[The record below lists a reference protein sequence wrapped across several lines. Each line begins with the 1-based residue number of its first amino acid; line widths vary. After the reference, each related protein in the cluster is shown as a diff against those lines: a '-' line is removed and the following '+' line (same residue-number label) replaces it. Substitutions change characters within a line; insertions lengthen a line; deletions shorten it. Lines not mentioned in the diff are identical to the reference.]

1 MNGFR
6 IRTVAVV
13 LCAGSA
19 LACTAFGDGPRPLE
33 PKGVQLPPGIQ
44 PTTARTAARTDQES
58 VARMWNEELL
68 DAIRRDTPRPT
79 VHSRNLYH
87 VSAAMYD
94 AWAAYDETATAVF
107 RSEQPASV
115 DVEADR
121 HEAIS
126 YAAYRVLSARFA
138 NSPGAVASQAAFDN
152 LMNLLGYD
160 INDTSTAGDSPAA
173 VGNRIAASILAQS
186 AEDGAN
192 EANGFADTS
201 GYQPVNQPLVVEQ
214 SGTGPLAAINRWQ
227 PLLTPGASQAQKFL
241 TPHWRS
247 VTPYAME
254 RPASNEL
261 YLDPGPPPMLGGVGD
276 AQVRADIMQVLRS
289 SSYLD
294 PGDGVTINISP
305 AVMGNNPLGTQDG
318 TGHPINPATGQP
330 YAAEISVLRGDWGR
344 VLAEFWADGPLSS
357 TPPGHWNEIANEVSD
372 HPDLEKRIGGQGPIV
387 SDLEW
392 DVKLYLALNGSVH
405 DSAIATWEVK
415 AEYDFTRPLS
425 LIRAMAANGQSS
437 DPQAPS
443 YHPDGLPLEAGLVE
457 VISADSSAPGER
469 HEHLADHI
477 GEIALFSWKGHPANP
492 ETEYAGCDWILGVEW
507 LPYQQR
513 TFVTPPFAGYTSGH
527 SGFSRAS
534 AEVLTLMTGDAYFPG
549 GFGAFVA
556 STGIDGFDLGFEF
569 GPNQDVPLTWATY
582 YDAADEAGLSRIYG
596 GIHPAMD
603 DFPGRIIGSQAG
615 IGSFE
620 ESQKHFNGEVGPK
633 GCPGDVDFDGE
644 VTLSDLN
651 LVLTHFGEQ
660 SSVGDAN
667 RDGTVDLDD
676 LNSVLTMFGQD
687 CP

>member
-1 MNGFR
+1 MNGSRFR
-6 IRTVAVV
+6 SVALV
-13 LCAGSA
+13 LCAGSSIACSA
-19 LACTAFGDGPRPLE
+19 LADGPRPLE
-33 PKGVQLPPGIQ
+33 PKGVQLPPGIE
-44 PTTARTAARTDQES
+44 PVTTRTAARTDQES

-68 DAIRRDTPRPT
+68 DAIRRDTPRPP

-94 AWAAYDETATAVF
+94 AWAAYDATANAVF
-107 RSEQPASV
+107 RSEQPAST
-115 DVEADR
+115 DIEADR
-121 HEAIS
+121 NQAVS

-138 NSPGAVASQAAFDN
+138 NSPGAVDSQAAFDN

-160 INDTSTAGDSPAA
+160 INDTSTSGDSPAA

-186 AEDGAN
+186 AQDGSN

-201 GYQPVNQPLVVEQ
+201 GYQPVNQPLIVEQ
-214 SGTGPLAAINRWQ
+214 SGTGPLAAVNLWQ
-227 PLLTPGASQAQKFL
+227 PLITPGASQAQKFL

-254 RPASNEL
+254 RPAANDL
-261 YLDPGPPPMLGGVGD
+261 YLDPGPPPMLGGSGD
-276 AQVRADIMQVLRS
+276 AQLRADIMQVLRWS
-289 SSYLD
+289 SHLD
-294 PGDGVTINISP
+294 PDDSVEINISP
-305 AVMGNNPLGTQDG
+305 TVVGNNSLGTQDG
-318 TGHPINPATGQP
+318 TGHAVNPATGQP
-330 YAAEISVLRGDWGR
+330 YPAEISVLRGDWGR

-405 DSAIATWEVK
+405 DAAIATWEVK
-415 AEYDFTRPLS
+415 VEYNFTRPLS

-437 DPQAPS
+437 DPKGPA
-443 YHPDGLPLEAGLVE
+443 YHPDGLALETGLVE
-457 VISADSSAPGER
+457 VITAESSGAGER
-469 HEHLADHI
+469 HEHLANHI
-477 GEIALFSWKGHPANP
+477 GEIAIFCWKGHPEDP
-492 ETEYAGCDWILGVEW
+492 LTEYGGCDWILGVEW

-534 AEVLTLMTGDAYFPG
+534 AEVLALMTGDEYFPG
-549 GFGAFVA
+549 GYGAFVA
-556 STGIDGFDLGFEF
+556 STGSEGFDLGFEF

-603 DFPGRIIGSQAG
+603 DFPGRILGSQAG
-615 IGSFE
+615 IVSFE
-620 ESQKHFNGEVGPK
+620 ESQRYFNGEVGPK

-660 SSVGDAN
+660 TSIGDAN
-667 RDGTVDLDD
+667 RDGAVDLDD
-676 LNSVLTMFGQD
+676 LNSVLTGFGLG